1 MGMLFDHNVDALV
14 AFTNNFMLIRLFSVP
29 PSPYGLFTQIV
40 AVAPFYFVTLEQYYT
55 GEMYF
60 PPVNPVDDGF
70 NVYVIGSM
78 LTGIFGAVNIWAEE
92 YSFFGT
98 KMRLVHIMLTV
109 MNIMMPLFAV
119 FTFKSIY

>member
-55 GEMYF
+55 GEMNF
-60 PPVNPVDDGF
+60 PEINGVEEGSLVILACAILSGFYGNVAFWTQSVNLPYLG
-70 NVYVIGSM
+70 
-78 LTGIFGAVNIWAEE
+78 E
-92 YSFFGT
+92 T
-98 KMRLVHIMLTV
+98 KL
-109 MNIMMPLFAV
+109 N
-119 FTFKSIY
+119 